1 MLVEPLEQRDE
12 DDGYSEKF
20 MMKNAYYHKERETE
34 PRLAQHGSFEFEMAQ
49 KWKEVYR
56 MEAEHKIK
64 LQREMEQAIARLELE
79 QEQALH
85 EHQAM
90 LLRQDLMRRQEELR
104 KLEERQMEMAKRME
118 MK

>member
-1 MLVEPLEQRDE
+1 
-12 DDGYSEKF
+12 
-20 MMKNAYYHKERETE
+20 MKNAGFHKEREQG
-34 PRLAQHGSFEFEMAQ
+34 PRFAPPGSFEYEMAQ

-56 MEAEHKIK
+56 MEADHKMQ

-118 MK
+118 MRSVKF